1 MIAPG
6 LWGTIEKELLI
17 APEGVSSGIRPSWS
31 LTQRFP
37 SGPAVIPFGKP
48 PTSNSV
54 IVPLTLIRP
63 TLPTF
68 GSTNHSFPSGP
79 AVISVGWAGA

>member
-1 MIAPG
+1 
-6 LWGTIEKELLI
+6 
-17 APEGVSSGIRPSWS
+17 
-31 LTQRFP
+31 
-37 SGPAVIPFGKP
+37 VIPFGKP